1 MSENG
6 NGLDVKFNTIIGLI
20 NTGIVLNKYID
31 LESKRLNYNVEYGHI
46 LIGLI
51 TYGPL
56 IQTELSEWML
66 CSRQKMTLTLDR
78 MEKEGLLKRGAQN
91 NDRRINRV
99 YITQKG
105 INWIRS
111 NVVQYEKM
119 IIESVPPEISM
130 KHIKELGTILE
141 EIKNHLMKK
150 EGVYNS
156 RRLPQR
162 LKSDNLNNL
171 KPESE

>member
-1 MSENG
+1 MAENG
-6 NGLDVKFNTIIGLI
+6 NGSDVKFNTIIELL

-31 LESKRLNYNVEYGHI
+31 LESKRIKYNVEFGHI
-46 LIGLI
+46 LIGLV
-51 TYGPL
+51 TYGPM

-78 MEKEGLLKRGAQN
+78 MQKEGLIKRAAQS

-99 YITQKG
+99 FITQKG
-105 INWIRS
+105 INWIKS

-119 IIESVPPEISM
+119 ILQSVPPDISM

-141 EIKNHLMKK
+141 EIKTHIMKK

-156 RRLPQR
+156 HRLPPK
-162 LKSDNLNNL
+162 LKSDNLDNL
-171 KPESE
+171 KSAT